1 MRWLA
6 QLRMRIMMLFK
17 RDSAGVRLD
26 EELRFHIERQIA
38 ENAAAGMSA
47 EEARY
52 AALRSF
58 GNPALLREQARATW
72 SWGWLESLLRDLHYG
87 VRTLRRTPGFS
98 LIAIAVMALCIGA
111 ATSLFTIVRS
121 VLLRPLPFRDP
132 DRLVI
137 VHEHFR
143 GAWANT
149 PDFSYNPVAPADF
162 YDWRSKT
169 HGFEDMAIMDYAG
182 YNLTGERA
190 ELPEAARAAAG
201 SWNLFQLLGVQPALG
216 RTFTES
222 EDRLGSTVVMLT
234 WSVFQ
239 RRFAGD
245 AKIVG
250 RQIHLDGR
258 PFTVVGVLPS
268 WFTYPDAGILLWVP
282 YKANATPELLQ
293 HHDWHQ
299 SQVVARLRPDVSL
312 ASALAQVGAVQYQ
325 LHLQYP
331 QDPVAEDVVPRSLN
345 EDLAG
350 NVKKPLNLMLSA
362 VGCMLLIG
370 CLNVSNLL
378 VARGAARQKEVAIRS
393 ALGAQR
399 ATLIREQLTESV
411 LICAAGGLGGILL
424 SVLATRLL
432 AHAWKDLP
440 TAQSI
445 HLDGAVIAFACLL
458 MFAAALVAGLLPALS
473 TTGKTMLKALQTSA
487 RTGASSVSRTALRK
501 SLLTA
506 EIAITVVLLVA
517 AGLLLKS
524 FLRLRS
530 ANVGCVTENMLTL
543 QYSLPEKKY
552 DTPEKVNAFNEALLE
567 RVRNIPGVRA
577 AALGNTVPAAG
588 YWGDFVFTVKEHPPL
603 KPGDDPPDALMR
615 WADPGY
621 FSALGIPLVSGR
633 FFTSDERGARS
644 YKVIVNRQLV
654 RRYFPGD
661 NPLGKHLRVPAHFH
675 VGVPNDFD
683 YEIVGVVGDTLYQVG
698 KEPKAAMYFPILE
711 GGGNSQMLAV
721 RTASEPLQFAVTV
734 QKQIA
739 SLDPGLPVSDVR
751 TMNQMIGES
760 LVNASLSASLVLAFA
775 ILSLLLASV
784 GLYGVLSYLTTQRTT
799 ELGIRMALG
808 AQRDQLLQL
817 MLVDGLRPALFGL
830 GLGLVV
836 SFAATRIF
844 QSMLYGTQ
852 PLDPFVYAAVA
863 AVLLMVAAVA
873 CLVPAWRASRLDPM
887 QALRTE

>member
-1 MRWLA
+1 MSW
-6 QLRMRIMMLFK
+6 
-17 RDSAGVRLD
+17 
-26 EELRFHIERQIA
+26 LRFLRRKRSDAELQEEIEAFLTEETADNMAR
-38 ENAAAGMSA
+38 GTSPD
-47 EEARY
+47 EARRQARVKLGNPQKVRESLWAQNSSLPLTNIGHDLKY
-52 AALRSF
+52 ALR
-58 GNPALLREQARATW
+58 
-72 SWGWLESLLRDLHYG
+72 
-87 VRTLRRTPGFS
+87 TLSRTPGFS
-98 LIAIAVMALCIGA
+98 IITFTVMALCIGA

-132 DRLVI
+132 GRLVM
-137 VHEHFR
+137 VYEHRR
-143 GAWANT
+143 GTGANT

-169 HGFEDMAIMDYAG
+169 HGFEDMAIMRYAG
-182 YNLTGERA
+182 YNLTDERG
-190 ELPEAARAAAG
+190 ELPEAVRAAAG
-201 SWNLFQLLGVQPALG
+201 SWNLFQLLGVEPALG
-216 RTFTES
+216 RAFTES
-222 EDRLGSTVVMLT
+222 EDRPGNTVVMLT

-258 PFTVVGVLPS
+258 PYTVVGVLPS
-268 WFTYPDAGILLWVP
+268 WFTYPDAGIQLWVP
-282 YKANATPELLQ
+282 YEADVTPEFLQ
-293 HHDWHQ
+293 HHDYHQ
-299 SQVVARLRPDVSL
+299 SQVVARLRPDLSL
-312 ASALAQVGAVQYQ
+312 AGALAQVGAVQYQ

-331 QDPVAEDVVPRSLN
+331 HDPVNEDVAPRSLN

-350 NVKKPLNLMLSA
+350 NVKKPLNIMLCA

-424 SVLATRLL
+424 SVLATQLL
-432 AHAWKDLP
+432 AHAWRDLP

-445 HLDGAVIAFACLL
+445 HLDSAVIAFACVV

-501 SLLTA
+501 LLLTV
-506 EIAITVVLLVA
+506 EIGITVVLLVA

-530 ANVGCVTENMLTL
+530 ADVGCVTENILTL
-543 QYSLPEKKY
+543 TYSLPEKKY

-567 RVRNIPGVRA
+567 RLRTIPGVRS
-577 AALGNTVPAAG
+577 AALGNTLPAAG
-588 YWGDFVFTVKEHPPL
+588 YWGDYVFTVKEHPPL
-603 KPGDDPPDALMR
+603 QTGEDLPVGLVR
-615 WADPGY
+615 WADPNY
-621 FSALGIPLVSGR
+621 FSALGIPLASGR
-633 FFTSDERGARS
+633 FFTSDERVARS
-644 YKVIVNRQLV
+644 YKVIVSRQFV
-654 RRYFPGD
+654 RQYFPGD
-661 NPLGKHLRVPAHFH
+661 NPIGKHLHVPAHAH
-675 VGVPNDFD
+675 AGAPGNVD
-683 YEIVGVVGDTLYQVG
+683 YEIVGVVDDTLYQVG
-698 KEPKAAMYFPILE
+698 QEPKATMYFPILE
-711 GGGNSQMLAV
+711 GGGSTTHMLAV
-721 RTASEPLQFAVTV
+721 HTASEPLQFSVPV

-751 TMNQMIGES
+751 TMNQVIGES
-760 LVNASLSASLVLAFA
+760 LVNAGLSATLVLAFA

-784 GLYGVLSYLTTQRTT
+784 GLYGVLSYLTTQRTS

-830 GLGLVV
+830 GLGLVL

-844 QSMLYGTQ
+844 QSMLFGTK
-852 PLDPFVYAAVA
+852 PLDPVVLSGVIATLLAVA
-863 AVLLMVAAVA
+863 VLA
-873 CLVPAWRASRLDPM
+873 CLAPAWRASRLDPM

>member
-1 MRWLA
+1 MSG
-6 QLRMRIMMLFK
+6 LRLLR
-17 RDSAGVRLD
+17 RLRSDAELQD
-26 EELRFHIERQIA
+26 EIETFL
-38 ENAAAGMSA
+38 A
-47 EEARY
+47 EEAADNEARGMSPEE
-52 AALRSF
+52 AR
-58 GNPALLREQARATW
+58 RQARVKLGSAQKVR
-72 SWGWLESLLRDLHYG
+72 ESLWAQNSPQPLTRIGRDLKYAF
-87 VRTLRRTPGFS
+87 RTLSRTPGFS
-98 LIAIAVMALCIGA
+98 IIAIAVMALCIGA

-132 DRLVI
+132 ERLVI

-143 GAWANT
+143 GAWAST
-149 PDFSYNPVAPADF
+149 PGEFNYNPVAPADF

-169 HGFEDMAIMDYAG
+169 HGFEDMAIMSYAG
-182 YNLTGERA
+182 YNLTGERS
-190 ELPEAARAAAG
+190 ELPESVRAAAG
-201 SWNLFQLLGVQPALG
+201 SWNLFPLLGVQPAFG
-216 RTFTES
+216 RTFS
-222 EDRLGSTVVMLT
+222 EVEDQHDQTVVMLS

-245 AKIVG
+245 ATIVG
-250 RQIHLDGR
+250 RQIHLDGK

-268 WFTYPDAGILLWVP
+268 WFTYPDAGIQLWVP

-331 QDPVAEDVVPRSLN
+331 HDPVAEDVAPRSLN

-350 NVKKPLNLMLSA
+350 NVKKPLNVMLCA

-370 CLNVSNLL
+370 CLNVANLL
-378 VARGAARQKEVAIRS
+378 VARGASRQKEVAIRS
-393 ALGAQR
+393 ALGAPR

-411 LICAAGGLGGILL
+411 LICTAGGLGGILL
-424 SVLATRLL
+424 SVLATRFL

-440 TAQSI
+440 TAQGI
-445 HLDGAVIAFACLL
+445 HIDGAVIAFACVL
-458 MFAAALVAGLLPALS
+458 MVAAALVAGLLPALS
-473 TTGKTMLKALQTSA
+473 TTGKTMMKALQTSA

-530 ANVGCVTENMLTL
+530 ADVGCVTGNTFTL
-543 QYSLPEKKY
+543 EYSLPEKKY
-552 DTPEKVNAFNEALLE
+552 DTPEKQNTFNEALLA
-567 RVRNIPGVRA
+567 RVRDIPGVRA
-577 AALGNTVPAAG
+577 AALGNTLPGAG
-588 YWGDFVFTVKEHPPL
+588 YWGDDVFTVKELPPL
-603 KPGDDPPDALMR
+603 KAGEDLPDALVR

-621 FSALGIPLVSGR
+621 FNALGIPLVSGR
-633 FFTSDERGARS
+633 FFTSDERVARS
-644 YKVIVNRQLV
+644 YKVIVSRQLV
-654 RRYFPGD
+654 RQYFADG
-661 NPLGKHLRVPAHFH
+661 NPIGKHLHVPAHAH
-675 VGVPNDFD
+675 SGAPNVVD
-683 YEIVGVVGDTLYQVG
+683 YEVVGVVGDTLYQVG
-698 KEPKAAMYFPILE
+698 KAPKPVIYFPILE
-711 GGGNSQMLAV
+711 GWSSSMLAV
-721 RTASEPLQFAVTV
+721 RAASDPLQFSVPV

-739 SLDPGLPVSDVR
+739 SLDPELPVSDVR
-751 TMNQMIGES
+751 TMDQVIGES
-760 LVNASLSASLVLAFA
+760 LVNASLSASMVLAFA

-817 MLVDGLRPALFGL
+817 MLIDGLRPALFGL
-830 GLGLVV
+830 GLGLVA

-844 QSMLYGTQ
+844 QSMLFATKA
-852 PLDPFVYAAVA
+852 LDPVVLCGVIATLLAVA
-863 AVLLMVAAVA
+863 ILA
-873 CLVPAWRASRLDPM
+873 CLAPAWRASRLDPM

>member
-1 MRWLA
+1 
-6 QLRMRIMMLFK
+6 MRILMLFQ
-17 RDSAGVRLD
+17 RTRAGTRLD
-26 EELRFHIERQIA
+26 DELRFHIERQIA
-38 ENAAAGMSA
+38 ENVAAGMST

-72 SWGWLESLLRDLHYG
+72 SWNWLGSFLRDIRYG
-87 VRTLRRTPGFS
+87 LRTLRRTPGFS

-182 YNLTGERA
+182 YNLTGERG
-190 ELPEAARAAAG
+190 ELPEAVRAAAG
-201 SWNLFQLLGVQPALG
+201 SWNLFPLLGVQPALG
-216 RTFTES
+216 RAFTES
-222 EDRLGSTVVMLT
+222 EDRPGNTVVMLT
-234 WSVFQ
+234 WSVFR

-268 WFTYPDAGILLWVP
+268 WFTYPDAGILLWLP
-282 YKANATPELLQ
+282 YKADATPEFLQ
-293 HHDWHQ
+293 HHDWHS

-331 QDPVAEDVVPRSLN
+331 QDPVAEDVAPRSLN

-399 ATLIREQLTESV
+399 STLIREQLTESV

-432 AHAWKDLP
+432 AHAWRDLP

-445 HLDGAVIAFACLL
+445 HLDGAVIAFACVL

-487 RTGASSVSRTALRK
+487 RTGASSVSRTSLRK
-501 SLLTA
+501 SLLTV
-506 EIAITVVLLVA
+506 EIGITVVLLVA

-530 ANVGCVTENMLTL
+530 ADVGCVTENMLTL
-543 QYSLPEKKY
+543 KYSLPEKKY

-567 RVRNIPGVRA
+567 RLRTIPGVRA
-577 AALGNTVPAAG
+577 AALGNTLPAAG
-588 YWGDFVFTVKEHPPL
+588 YWGDVVFRVREHPPL
-603 KPGDDPPDALMR
+603 KAGEDPPDALIR

-633 FFTSDERGARS
+633 FFTNDERVARS
-644 YKVIVNRQLV
+644 YKVIVSRQLV
-654 RRYFPGD
+654 RQYFPGD
-661 NPLGKHLRVPAHFH
+661 NPIGKHLHVPAHFH
-675 VGVPNDFD
+675 VGAPNDVD
-683 YEIVGVVGDTLYQVG
+683 YEIVGIVGDALYQVG
-698 KEPKAAMYFPILE
+698 KEPMATMYFPILE
-711 GGGNSQMLAV
+711 GITEGNIQMLAV
-721 RTASEPLQFAVTV
+721 HTASEPLQFSVPV

-739 SLDPGLPVSDVR
+739 SLDPGLPVSNVR
-751 TMNQMIGES
+751 TMNQVIGES
-760 LVNASLSASLVLAFA
+760 LVNASLSATLVLAFA

-784 GLYGVLSYLTTQRTT
+784 GLYGVLSYLTTQRTS

-863 AVLLMVAAVA
+863 AVLLMVAAVT